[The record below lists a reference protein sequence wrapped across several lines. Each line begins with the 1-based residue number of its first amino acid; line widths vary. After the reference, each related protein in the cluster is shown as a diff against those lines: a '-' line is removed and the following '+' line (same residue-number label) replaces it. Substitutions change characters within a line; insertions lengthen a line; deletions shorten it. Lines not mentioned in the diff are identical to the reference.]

1 MTQIKNCKDK
11 AASFLGVSVIKKK
24 KKKHKTNKNFS
35 GCKKYD
41 KKRMLININNKKLTI
56 ELEQ

>member
-11 AASFLGVSVIKKK
+11 AASFLGVFLLQKIKKQ
-24 KKKHKTNKNFS
+24 HKTNKNCS
-35 GCKKYD
+35 SYKKYD